1 MRRICVFCGSSMGTR
16 PVYAE
21 FARGLGALLAAR
33 GIGLVY
39 GGSKVG
45 LMGVIADAALAAGG
59 EVIGVMPELLVRKEI
74 GHSGLTELHLVKSMH
89 ERKAM
94 MVDLADG
101 FIALPGGFG
110 TLDEFCEVLTW
121 AQLGLHGKPCGILN
135 TDGYFDGLLRM
146 FDHAVEEQF
155 LRPAH
160 RMMVL
165 ADEDPEVL
173 LDRLMQHRAGP
184 QSDKW
189 IAGVG
194 L

>member
-1 MRRICVFCGSSMGTR
+1 MRRICVFCGSSMGAR

-21 FARGLGALLAAR
+21 FARGLGVLLAAR

-135 TDGYFDGLLRM
+135 TAGYFDGLLQM

-194 L
+194 S

>member
-1 MRRICVFCGSSMGTR
+1 MGAR

-21 FARGLGALLAAR
+21 FARGLGVLLAAR

-135 TDGYFDGLLRM
+135 TAGYFDGLLQM

-194 L
+194 S